1 VLNLWSRLFPRKP
14 ELGGAP
20 RVGRQKTYSAESGYV
35 YQYVLSTFRQ
45 HRRRGEQV
53 HDYTFEVTT
62 GHEAPAR
69 VSVILRSSVLEE
81 WVNQHGRELT
91 ASERYAIAK
100 ISLKRQLDDSETPES
115 VPADVEP
122 RVADVDSIASFLGF

>member
-1 VLNLWSRLFPRKP
+1 M
-14 ELGGAP
+14 
-20 RVGRQKTYSAESGYV
+20 
-35 YQYVLSTFRQ
+35 
-45 HRRRGEQV
+45 

-81 WVNQHGRELT
+81 WVHQHGRELT

-100 ISLKRQLDDSETPES
+100 ISLKRQLDESETPES
-115 VPADVEP
+115 VSTAVEP